1 MIRRVGGHGNSSAAM
16 PPLASE
22 LRELRSVLLSGIASG
37 EEADAASAAPSIGSG
52 SVQRRGGPPRERPV
66 RVLCRFRGQL
76 SGERQRGGVECWTIE
91 SDSVSCSDA
100 SFPFDHV
107 FGPKAGQAEIYDA
120 VEPTV
125 QDVLAGGNGA
135 ILCYGQTSAGKTFT
149 MEGDA
154 LEPGHDLS
162 GIIPRSLAT
171 LLASTAESGVAGPV
185 QLRLAMLDIHMDK
198 LRDLLAP
205 ESGAELQIFYDR
217 SLGVCVRG
225 QTDVVVRDLRCALEI
240 FRAGQSNRAT
250 AATGMNDR
258 SSRSHSILSV
268 RAERYDGSRLGKL
281 CLVDLAGS
289 ECLKKSRRRG
299 DGMTAI
305 NAMIAE
311 EAKAINQ
318 SLTTL
323 GLVIN
328 RLADRRQPGDL
339 SHIPYRSSKLTRIL
353 QDTLGGNSQTILV
366 VNCAISSLHAPET
379 LSTLRFGARARSVV
393 NVVTD
398 SQTDQTALLLETLQ
412 AARLEIQQ
420 LRARCSSSAAPPEA
434 LGHSYLN
441 SELSPIAALPSSRR
455 QSLGA
460 PWRDPLDGAWSP
472 SNRRRL
478 SRRLSRSAAQSRR
491 VSLANIE
498 SEPASPRAGSV
509 SPLLLSNAVSR
520 RVSTAGNKR
529 SCRASDARSEA
540 AFSLLELS
548 CGPSRRTSRA
558 HRLSCGAAGRGMRP
572 PADESDEDEAVCPE
586 AQPQQ
591 SLLADVPAA
600 PRINTLFE
608 HSLSHRLSVSG
619 STARG
624 LQSWEYPL
632 ARQEKLYRLLF
643 VTEKDADRAE
653 ADASRLL
660 SQCDAL
666 QAENEFLTAERM
678 QLMEQRVR
686 TSLEDSGFALSVV
699 AGDLDDEGAGCTRQ
713 KISEAVERAD
723 VAETRASAAE
733 ARALFAEEQ
742 FAALKAELATLEQ
755 AHSSLQDGLAMQRE
769 EASKTL
775 QAAEDAALDATTQ
788 YEEKTR
794 WAEARLLAEVQRAQ
808 ALEAALRSAE
818 AAAAAADEQK
828 KVERDRAAGELKMAE
843 DARDQA
849 LQRAEEVARKAR
861 AEAERQEAEQSRAQ
875 GALQELTEEKE
886 RAADRLKVAEDTL
899 RSVRADQ
906 DQTQDEF
913 RWAEKRARE
922 AEERMHA
929 VLEEHAPLKEHLQA
943 ARQQAHAA
951 EEELQALQGKQAQAD
966 EEKHAAREQMRATQ
980 EELRAL
986 LEAQAPLNTQ
996 LQAAQ
1001 ERIETA
1007 EQEAQALR
1015 GEQEA
1020 LRQQLESKGQQVFAA
1035 EEELQALR
1043 SELGPLKE
1051 QLLVAR
1057 QKSQA
1062 AEEDLQTLDSQRA
1075 LLQEQLLAAQQQAQA
1090 AEEDLQTLDS
1100 QRALLQEQLLAAQ
1113 QQAQAAEEAF
1123 QALLGEHAPL
1133 KEQLEV
1139 LQQQARSAEDDMQT
1153 LHSQQA
1159 LSQERLTAAQQQAR
1173 VAEEALSAL
1182 EGEHAPLREQL
1193 EAAQQQACLAEERL
1207 TAAQQQARVAEEA
1220 LSALQGEHT
1229 PLREQLEAAQQQARL
1244 AEEALSALQG
1254 EHTPLR
1260 EQLEAA
1266 QQQARLAEGELH
1278 AFQGKHEE
1286 ELRKQMQH
1294 LQEQTH
1300 AAEDGRQA
1308 LQRELALL
1316 RDQLQTAQ
1324 QHSRAAEAELNAV
1337 QGEHAPLKEQLSLL
1351 QQEAL
1356 AAKAELKAVL
1366 GEHAPLKEQFSLLE
1380 QEALAAKEELQ
1391 KLQGQHEALQ
1401 ERLRAAQ
1408 LQEQD
1413 AKADVATR
1421 MAADDALKARLQEAE
1436 QQAAA
1441 AKAETDTLQRER
1453 EPLKE
1458 ALEALRQQEHAAKEE
1473 LRALVTTCEPS
1484 KQRLQEAEDE
1494 LLVAKAQLQAMQL
1507 EQDPLREQLKESQGE
1522 EHRFEAELEVL
1533 RSQQEPLQ
1541 LRLQA
1546 AEQEATESQA
1556 ELETLR
1562 SQHEALQ
1569 LRLQEKIEELQSQ
1582 HEPLSEKLHA
1592 AEQEARTMKENIKEL
1607 QSQHEPLSEKLHAA
1621 EQEARTVKE
1630 KLAALQVEHEP
1641 LAEQLH
1647 VAEEEG
1653 RAARDALA
1661 ALQQEHEQ
1669 KLQSLLREADRKAA
1683 DVFQEEA
1690 ETLRNQQKLTQK
1702 HLHEAAEQIRQTQEE
1717 LGTLRGQQETL
1728 REQLLRAE
1736 QRAVAAEESE
1746 AKKYID
1752 RLSEEE
1758 LEALQRLPEESSK
1771 HEERSFAS
1779 SEQPTPSKHS
1789 RDSMSFLD
1797 EQALREK
1804 LRASELKAAMAVQA
1818 AAEAEDRR
1826 EACEAALKAEAE
1838 AATTVADETVVMAEQ
1853 RATAALR
1860 EAAEASARVRSLEAK
1875 LRETEERRQTATSR
1889 ASYQPDQS
1897 LQTPSKKRDSALSAA
1912 LGVPT
1917 PSRSS
1922 LEHSE
1927 KLEALQQALAAS
1939 RQDAEAIREELR
1951 ACRVCATP
1959 SKSPADRDLTVQ
1971 MTPAPA
1977 EADEEEM
1984 RRQLREVTDLQA
1996 LLEQRVRDAEQR
2008 AMDAETL
2015 AANSKAAL
2023 ARSLSA
2029 ARSQV
2034 EEAEAAT
2041 AAVEEQLQQAVAKA
2055 ADAERAAEDL
2065 QKQLEDTSVAVGGAG
2080 VPAAQPVAETDAQA
2094 ASPSCG
2100 WVPCAS
2106 SSVRSVLMSLLF
2118 KLLMMVLPF
2127 LLGLHNGNSL
2137 PYEISGGLAFD
2148 VQKSFLPW
2156 RSWAGASGEAVDE
2169 GRDEVMTYGDRLAKA
2184 NKSWLL
2190 ELDAKMA
2197 DSSDRLVAEQDVE
2210 TSQADTEDGELLDS
2224 ASQTAEQLSMLQEA
2238 SRPPLSVGALLLA
2251 LIGGASR
2258 WILA

>member
-1193 EAAQQQACLAEERL
+1193 EAAQQQA
-1207 TAAQQQARVAEEA
+1207 
-1220 LSALQGEHT
+1220 
-1229 PLREQLEAAQQQARL
+1229 
-1244 AEEALSALQG
+1244 
-1254 EHTPLR
+1254 
-1260 EQLEAA
+1260 
-1266 QQQARLAEGELH
+1266 RLAEGELH

-1569 LRLQEKIEELQSQ
+1569 LRLQDAAQQTVSSQEKIEELQSQ

>member
-1193 EAAQQQACLAEERL
+1193 EAAQQQA
-1207 TAAQQQARVAEEA
+1207 
-1220 LSALQGEHT
+1220 
-1229 PLREQLEAAQQQARL
+1229 
-1244 AEEALSALQG
+1244 
-1254 EHTPLR
+1254 
-1260 EQLEAA
+1260 
-1266 QQQARLAEGELH
+1266 RLAEGELH

-1569 LRLQEKIEELQSQ
+1569 LRLQDAAQQTVSSQEKIEELQSQ

-1736 QRAVAAEESE
+1736 QRAVAA
-1746 AKKYID
+1746 
-1752 RLSEEE
+1752 EEE